1 MPIRSPSMGHLEQ
14 AAQRPPPDG
23 PLSRTPPVLPEP
35 VLRISEVW
43 SGAHRQNLRPL
54 PPVRPIRFR
63 AGQHPTLKFSPA
75 LQWLGVIR
83 RAQSLNRVGRISST
97 AASAAQEYG

>member
-35 VLRISEVW
+35 VLRISEAW
-43 SGAHRQNLRPL
+43 SGAHHQILRPL
-54 PPVRPIRFR
+54 APVRPIRFR
-63 AGQHPTLKFSPA
+63 ARQHPSLKFSPGP
-75 LQWLGVIR
+75 LWLGVIR
-83 RAQSLNRVGRISST
+83 RAPSLNQAGRISST